1 MKIVVI
7 GGGIAGVAFGIIM
20 KRKGHEVVINE
31 RCSTTPTMG
40 NAFMLHGDGISILTK
55 ILNDESLS
63 VPGDLI
69 DTFILKRPNET
80 EVKYVKMDPWQCMKR
95 VDLVVSLMSV
105 IGPSVMRF
113 NRVFSH
119 FLYENGKAVA
129 AVFEN
134 GETEYGDIF
143 IGSDGS
149 NSKVREQLFGKTAFT
164 KVEVQEILGIAHHPA
179 LCKAYKGVF
188 TKYQSS
194 DKGLS
199 IGFMPFSDTEIIWF
213 NQFDTQLVDQPLDH
227 PQDLASFTKHVLK
240 DFPPV
245 INELLD
251 ATDFSSTYLWN
262 TRDFDPLPSFHV
274 NNVVLMGDAAHLAV
288 PFTSA
293 GVTNALFDADLLA
306 MTMDE
311 FPHDAIRAFEKF
323 YQKRITAVSEHLDL
337 GRKLKFDFLHPQQI
351 DDDHIELPLIQK
363 KILPKPSDARKDIQ
377 IIYFT
382 DPICSTCWT
391 IQPQLRKL
399 RSTYGNSIDFKYV
412 MAGLLPSWKNFNRL
426 GITSPSDVYS
436 HWNEEGAKSGMPI
449 DASIWKK
456 DPLES
461 SYSPS
466 IAFKAAQLQ
475 DIDKSILL
483 LRRMNELIFIESDNI
498 TRLDVLK
505 KAAYDVG
512 LDAARLMRDLNKSAV
527 QFFNEDL
534 QMTKEMGINLLPT
547 FIFKVNNEIKEYL
560 VGAQTYESFER
571 VILKLNPLIVK
582 KDLKLSAIE
591 VFSKYPSITKK
602 EFKFLTDTNDAEA
615 DLILSELLKKAAIR
629 QLITPNGHVLLSK
642 NEASLLF
649 HPGYV
654 ANAKTG

>member
-1 MKIVVI
+1 
-7 GGGIAGVAFGIIM
+7 
-20 KRKGHEVVINE
+20 
-31 RCSTTPTMG
+31 
-40 NAFMLHGDGISILTK
+40 
-55 ILNDESLS
+55 
-63 VPGDLI
+63 
-69 DTFILKRPNET
+69 
-80 EVKYVKMDPWQCMKR
+80 
-95 VDLVVSLMSV
+95 
-105 IGPSVMRF
+105 
-113 NRVFSH
+113 
-119 FLYENGKAVA
+119 
-129 AVFEN
+129 
-134 GETEYGDIF
+134 
-143 IGSDGS
+143 
-149 NSKVREQLFGKTAFT
+149 
-164 KVEVQEILGIAHHPA
+164 
-179 LCKAYKGVF
+179 
-188 TKYQSS
+188 
-194 DKGLS
+194 
-199 IGFMPFSDTEIIWF
+199 MPFSDTEIIWF
-213 NQFDTQLVDQPLDH
+213 NQFDTQLVDQPLEH
-227 PQDLASFTKHVLK
+227 PQDLASFTKNVLK

-245 INELLD
+245 IHELLN
-251 ATDFSSTYLWN
+251 ATDFSTTYLWN

-293 GVTNALFDADLLA
+293 GVTNALFDADQLA
-306 MTMDE
+306 MAMEEYPQNIT
-311 FPHDAIRAFEKF
+311 RAFERF
-323 YQKRITAVSEHLDL
+323 YQKRIEAVSEHLEL
-337 GRKLKFDFLHPQQI
+337 GRKLKYDFLHPQQI
-351 DDDHIELPLIQK
+351 DDDHIELPLIK
-363 KILPKPSDARKDIQ
+363 KSILPPPSNARKDIQ

-399 RSTYGNSIDFKYV
+399 RATYGNSIDFKYV
-412 MAGLLPSWKNFNRL
+412 MAGLLPSWENFNRW
-426 GITSPSDVYS
+426 GITSPSDVYH
-436 HWNEEGAKSGMPI
+436 HWSDESAQSGMPI
-449 DASIWKK
+449 DPSVWMK
-456 DPLES
+456 DPLQS

-483 LRRMNELIFIESDNI
+483 LRRMNELIFIESGNI

-512 LDAARLMRDLNKSAV
+512 LDAARLMRDLEKSAV

-534 QMTKEMGINLLPT
+534 QMTREMGINLLPT
-547 FIFKVNNEIKEYL
+547 FIFKVNNEIKDYL

-571 VILKLNPLIVK
+571 AILKLNPLIIK

-602 EFKFLTDTNDAEA
+602 EFKFLTNTNDAEA
-615 DLILSELLKKAAIR
+615 ELILSELLKKAAIR